1 MIHPVALLVTGM
13 LTAMVAIAL
22 TALCAAWTV
31 PAWRRRL
38 GGRKTCGDELK
49 VDHIPSWPVNACVA
63 MVSLGIGAGALVAWY
78 GCYWSIVALLAG
90 IT

>member
-38 GGRKTCGDELK
+38 
-49 VDHIPSWPVNACVA
+49 
-63 MVSLGIGAGALVAWY
+63 LVAWY